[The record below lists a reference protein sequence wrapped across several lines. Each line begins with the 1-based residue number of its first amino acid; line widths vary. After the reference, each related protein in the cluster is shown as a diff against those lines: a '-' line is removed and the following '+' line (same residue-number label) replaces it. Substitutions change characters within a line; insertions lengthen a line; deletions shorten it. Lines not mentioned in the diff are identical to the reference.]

1 MKHLRGSGLAK
12 LRAKGL
18 FRTMGVA
25 VGVVAVSAALAACG
39 SDDSGSGSGGGGGD
53 EEVSI
58 GFFGLSARNVYTT
71 TMYEAA
77 EDEAKK
83 LGAKMEFFDGE
94 YDGGVQARQ
103 VQDATTSGRF
113 DALILMPNDAVSIAR
128 PAEQAAEAGLTV
140 TSVQYPIGTEPTEAK
155 PTVEGVTAQ
164 VIEDVVTAAEGLAE
178 STNEA
183 CVDRDPCQVMFLWG
197 NRQSASEEAKRDP
210 YLDALDEGIE
220 LVSEV
225 DTQFLK
231 DDARKM
237 TADTLRANPDIDV
250 IVSSGDQ
257 MTLGAQEAIE
267 SAGDSVGTDPDDI
280 ILVGYGA
287 TYEGVKAVKSGE
299 WLSSFVLLPQTMG
312 RKVVELTVD
321 ASRGEEIAEA
331 DTGIDQSDLSP
342 VGVMATKKSLG
353 EDPSFKGE
361 YAAE

>member
-1 MKHLRGSGLAK
+1 MGT
-12 LRAKGL
+12 
-18 FRTMGVA
+18 FRTLGVA
-25 VGVVAVSAALAACG
+25 VGVIAASVALAACG
-39 SDDSGSGSGGGGGD
+39 SDDSSSGDGGGD
-53 EEVSI
+53 KNVKI
-58 GFFGLSARNVYTT
+58 GFFGLAARNVYTT

-83 LGAKMEFFDGE
+83 LGATMEFFDGE

-140 TSVQYPIGTEPTEAK
+140 TSVQYPIGNEPTEAQ
-155 PTVEGVTAQ
+155 PTVEGVVAQ

-183 CVDRDPCQVMFLWG
+183 CKDRDPCKVLFLWG
-197 NRQSASEEAKRDP
+197 NRQSASEQAKRDP
-210 YLDALDEGIE
+210 YVNGLDDNVE
-220 LVSEV
+220 LVAEV

-231 DDARKM
+231 DDARSM

-267 SAGDSVGTDPDDI
+267 KSGKTVGTGPNDI
-280 ILVGYGA
+280 ILIGYGA
-287 TYEGVKAVKSGE
+287 TYEGVKLIKSGK
-299 WLSSFVLLPQTMG
+299 WLSAFTLLPQTMG
-312 RKVVELTVD
+312 RKVTEITVD
-321 ASRGEEIAEA
+321 AARGEEIPES
-331 DTGIDQSDLSP
+331 DQGVDQSDLSP
-342 VGVMATKKSLG
+342 VGVMATKKSLS
-353 EDPSFKGE
+353 EDPSFQGE